1 MNIDTLKKKITLEY
15 KNVTLRDA
23 YTLPE
28 EDYADTSYW
37 FFYTVN
43 VSRSILTIWI
53 NTYNKL
59 P

>member
-1 MNIDTLKKKITLEY
+1 MNIYTLKKKITLEY

-37 FFYTVN
+37 YFDKQHPDSN
-43 VSRSILTIWI
+43 LTL
-53 NTYNKL
+53 YKA
-59 P
+59 